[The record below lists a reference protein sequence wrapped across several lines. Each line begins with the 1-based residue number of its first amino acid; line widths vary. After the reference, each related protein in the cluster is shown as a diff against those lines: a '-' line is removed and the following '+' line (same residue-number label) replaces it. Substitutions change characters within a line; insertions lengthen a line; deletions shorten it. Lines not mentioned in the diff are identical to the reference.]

1 MAESTRR
8 AGARRIERVDGASA
22 QSTIDNRQ
30 STIRSMDWVFLL
42 VIPLAIAGWL
52 GMALLTRNA
61 SRKHSGWE
69 APVPRAPGAKRW
81 WWPF

>member
-1 MAESTRR
+1 
-8 AGARRIERVDGASA
+8 
-22 QSTIDNRQ
+22 
-30 STIRSMDWVFLL
+30 MDWVFLL
-42 VIPLAIAGWL
+42 IIPLAIAGWL

>member
-1 MAESTRR
+1 
-8 AGARRIERVDGASA
+8 
-22 QSTIDNRQ
+22 
-30 STIRSMDWVFLL
+30 MDWVFLL
-42 VIPLAIAGWL
+42 VIPLALAGWL

-69 APVPRAPGAKRW
+69 APVPGSKRW